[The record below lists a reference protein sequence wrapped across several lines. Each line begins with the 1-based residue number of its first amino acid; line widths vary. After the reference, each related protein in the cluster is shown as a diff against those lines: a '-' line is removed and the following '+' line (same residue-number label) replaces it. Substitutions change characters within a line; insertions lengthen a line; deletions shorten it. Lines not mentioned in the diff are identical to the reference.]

1 MSDGINVVTCGE
13 PRVELVAVIQPWY
26 QAIEID
32 RSKAEPV
39 DSEGN
44 RDLRAVS
51 LEVRSQ
57 ELQVH

>member
-13 PRVELVAVIQPWY
+13 SKMEVAAVIQPWY
-26 QAIEID
+26 RAIETD
-32 RSKAEPV
+32 RLMAEPV

-44 RDLRAVS
+44 RGLRAVS